1 MAFTSQM
8 DSVLRKQLSVII
20 LVTVVGLVTGYLL
33 MSNVRNSA
41 SVLSVDAFSWLV
53 FLIPCAIMLVGSFI
67 VAVTATE
74 IGRQLYIACVVICVV
89 TGIASMVLATNWM
102 NDPAI
107 ATQLLANS
115 PEGAI
120 VVTPLASIV
129 FMIRDFAA
137 FVVVPTV
144 GNIAGA
150 WVGSR
155 LHPMTAQSSGKKK
168 KRRK

>member
-1 MAFTSQM
+1 M
-8 DSVLRKQLSVII
+8 DRVLRKQLSVII
-20 LVTVVGLVTGYLL
+20 LVTVVGLITGYLL
-33 MSNVRNSA
+33 LTNVRDSA
-41 SVLSVDAFSWLV
+41 GMFSVDAFSWLV
-53 FLIPCAIMLVGSFI
+53 FLIPCAIMLVGSFV

-74 IGRQLYIACVVICVV
+74 IGRQLYIASVVICVV
-89 TGIASMVLATNWM
+89 TGIASMVLATTWM

-107 ATQLLANS
+107 AAQLLANS
-115 PEGAI
+115 PERSVI
-120 VVTPLASIV
+120 VTPLGSIV

-155 LHPMTAQSSGKKK
+155 LHPMTAQPSGKKK
-168 KRRK
+168 KKRR